1 MSSKIDERILPLLH
15 EDGIAKIRHSKV
27 VVFGLGG
34 VGGTCFEALCRT
46 GVSPLIGVDFDVVE
60 ESNLN
65 RQLLFTY
72 EDLGKKK
79 SDATKSRSLLLRKDC
94 EIETFDLR
102 IDESSLADGVF
113 GDAAI
118 WVDAVDDLNAKVA
131 LIEASLRQNIPLFV
145 SLGMG
150 NRIDPS
156 KVYVTTLDKT
166 SGDPLAK
173 KLRKMLRE
181 RNIDLRK
188 ITVVASK
195 ELPLVKTPRPSS
207 LMMVPSAAGL
217 LLASLTLRALSNL

>member
-1 MSSKIDERILPLLH
+1 MSSKIDERIFPLLH

-65 RQLLFTY
+65 RQLLFSY

-79 SDATKSRSLLLRKDC
+79 SDVAKSRSLLLRKDC
-94 EIETFDLR
+94 EIETFDLK

-131 LIEASLRQNIPLFV
+131 LIEASIRQNIPLFV

-150 NRIDPS
+150 NRLDPS
-156 KVYVTTLDKT
+156 KVYETTLDKT

-195 ELPLVKTPRPSS
+195 ELPLVKTPKPSS
-207 LMMVPSAAGL
+207 LVMVPSAAGL
-217 LLASLTLRALSNL
+217 LLASLTLRALSNF

>member
-188 ITVVASK
+188 ITAVASK